1 MRFHAHHHHQ
11 ALFLIHR
18 FFSVSLVLFFF
29 LWHFSSSASAEFS
42 LFKSKVFFIFI
53 FNYQQFFCLNFWVN
67 CLFFLMI
74 RVLLLYQLNWKRV
87 WRLMLTEPVVH
98 ILEVGMIMDGF
109 IFLSELDCFSGY
121 DEFESFYWF

>member
-1 MRFHAHHHHQ
+1 MPTTTTRLCFWYTG
-11 ALFLIHR
+11 FL
-18 FFSVSLVLFFF
+18 VF
-29 LWHFSSSASAEFS
+29 LLFSSSFYGIS
-42 LFKSKVFFIFI
+42 LPLLLLSFRSSSQRYFFIII
-53 FNYQQFFCLNFWVN
+53 FNYQQLFFLNFWVN

-74 RVLLLYQLNWKRV
+74 RVLLLYQLNWKTV

-121 DEFESFYWF
+121 DEFESFYWS